1 MRIIKLL
8 IIGFLLLGCTTDLD
22 IEKSVT
28 ATIEKVQKT
37 AAYEISNHKKGLFSY
52 YLPKNIGVLRS
63 NKISTVMLVDNYE
76 VFMALNVSEILNN
89 KIETLNL
96 NESDFI
102 LVKKFQ
108 TTNNQNETV
117 DNEIVIEQL
126 SDNQYLLY
134 LKVNEIFMLS
144 SVPSAGI
151 ATILENM
158 LIVSKTIN
166 IDEKLVVAEF
176 SNKEEMKY
184 EKQVIELFS
193 ESVPEEG
200 FLKDIYESDKKD
212 D

>member
-1 MRIIKLL
+1 
-8 IIGFLLLGCTTDLD
+8 
-22 IEKSVT
+22 
-28 ATIEKVQKT
+28 
-37 AAYEISNHKKGLFSY
+37 
-52 YLPKNIGVLRS
+52 
-63 NKISTVMLVDNYE
+63 MLVDNYE

-96 NESDFI
+96 NNSEFV
-102 LVKKFQ
+102 LVKEFS
-108 TTNNQNETV
+108 TTNNQGETQN
-117 DNEIVIEQL
+117 NEIVIEQL

-144 SVPSAGI
+144 SIPSAGI

-158 LIVSKTIN
+158 LIVSRTIN

-176 SNKEEMKY
+176 SNKEEMNY